1 MIPAPWDA
9 DVSLR
14 AIPLGGFKPNHGVAP
29 SAGGAHVGPSMR
41 VIDCPDSCDAAAPRT
56 VGSTMT
62 ATDHPAY
69 VVKQFRRAETL
80 VSQRRPLEALREL
93 RPVLDAEPDT
103 PSVQLLAGR
112 AYLQSAQLLRAEDA
126 FRRVL
131 EHNPSDHYARFA
143 LGRTLQRQSRL
154 EEARAQLA
162 MAAAMNPTP
171 DYQEALNEVRMR
183 LAARPD

>member
-1 MIPAPWDA
+1 MIECEG
-9 DVSLR
+9 SY
-14 AIPLGGFKPNHGVAP
+14 N
-29 SAGGAHVGPSMR
+29 STS
-41 VIDCPDSCDAAAPRT
+41 PRT
-56 VGSTMT
+56 VSATMT
-62 ATDHPAY
+62 AADRPAD
-69 VVKQFRRAETL
+69 VVEQFRLAESL
-80 VSQRRPLEALREL
+80 VSERRPLEALREL
-93 RPVLDAEPDT
+93 RPVLDAEPDA

-112 AYLQSAQLLRAEDA
+112 AYLQSAQLHRAEEA
-126 FRRVL
+126 FLRVL

-183 LAARPD
+183 LATREI